1 MSEENTYDAAAA
13 VDNNKGPAPE
23 INLGDFAVAVAI
35 IDTVAKRGAFE
46 GQELADVGRL
56 RERLTT
62 FIEYHKP
69 NDEAG
74 QPPED
79 SVATETLD
87 SADTDIIDID
97 DVAEEAGS

>member
-46 GQELADVGRL
+46 GQEVADVGRL
-56 RERLTT
+56 RERLTN

-69 NDEAG
+69 NDEAP
-74 QPPED
+74 QPPEEA
-79 SVATETLD
+79 VAAETLD

-97 DVAEEAGS
+97 DVAETEA

>member
-13 VDNNKGPAPE
+13 ADANKGPAPE
-23 INLGDFAVAVAI
+23 INLGDFAVTVAI

-69 NDEAG
+69 NDEADP
-74 QPPED
+74 QVE
-79 SVATETLD
+79 SVTTESLD
-87 SADTDIIDID
+87 TAETEVIDIED
-97 DVAEEAGS
+97 APEPAE

>member
-13 VDNNKGPAPE
+13 LGDNKGPAPE

-56 RERLTT
+56 RERLTN

-69 NDEAG
+69 NDEAPP
-74 QPPED
+74 PPEEA
-79 SVATETLD
+79 VAAETLD
-87 SADTDIIDID
+87 SADTDIIDIE
-97 DVAEEAGS
+97 DVEAGS

>member
-13 VDNNKGPAPE
+13 ATDDKGPAPE

-46 GQELADVGRL
+46 GEELADVGRL
-56 RERLTT
+56 RERLTN

-69 NDEAG
+69 NDDAG
-74 QPPED
+74 QPPRDE
-79 SVATETLD
+79 VTTETLD
-87 SADTDIIDID
+87 SADTEIIDIAD
-97 DVAEEAGS
+97 IEA

>member
-97 DVAEEAGS
+97 DVAETEA

>member
-69 NDEAG
+69 NDEAPP
-74 QPPED
+74 PPEEA
-79 SVATETLD
+79 VAAETLD
-87 SADTDIIDID
+87 SADTDIIDIE
-97 DVAEEAGS
+97 DVEAGS

>member
-69 NDEAG
+69 NDDAGEA
-74 QPPED
+74 D
-79 SVATETLD
+79 S
-87 SADTDIIDID
+87 
-97 DVAEEAGS
+97 